1 MPHAPD
7 HRREP
12 VMPQTSSLDPARPGI
27 TLVLG
32 GGGFKGM
39 AHIGVLLEL
48 EAAGVRVERIV
59 GTSAGAL
66 IGSAYIHAGSAVRLR
81 ELVLA
86 FVNSEEFQ
94 AKGFV
99 GFGIRSSRTGPVAFV
114 SRLLSGL
121 KRQVALERMFR
132 RSSAFGG
139 AALRFVVRGLV
150 PKVRIEELDPPLAVA
165 ALDLATGEEVLLT
178 EGPLTSAVC
187 ASSSVPG
194 FFPPVEREGRMLV
207 DSGIVNNLPTRAA
220 RSLGATRLVA
230 VDLSATLAPHDV
242 QDVGMEILLRTQDIS
257 TRLANRRWSAYAD
270 VVVTPR
276 MDGRDWLDASNLD
289 EIIAVGA
296 EATRERL
303 ADVLALVGTPAAT

>member
-1 MPHAPD
+1 MP
-7 HRREP
+7 EP
-12 VMPQTSSLDPARPGI
+12 RANAEPSPGV

-48 EAAGVRVERIV
+48 EAAGVRVERLV

-66 IGSAYIHAGSAVRLR
+66 IAAAYIHAGSATALR
-81 ELVLA
+81 KLVLE
-86 FVNSEEFQ
+86 FVNSDDFQ
-94 AKGFV
+94 SKGFV

-114 SRLLSGL
+114 SRLLSGI

-150 PKVRIEELDPPLAVA
+150 PKVRIEDLDPPLAVA
-165 ALDLATGEEVLLT
+165 ALDLRTGEEILLT
-178 EGPLTSAVC
+178 EGHLASAVC

-194 FFPPVEREGRMLV
+194 FFPPVEREGRILV

-220 RSLGATRLVA
+220 RSLGATRIVA
-230 VDLSATLAPHDV
+230 VDLSSGLPSHDV
-242 QDVGMEILLRTQDIS
+242 SDVGMEILLRTQDIS
-257 TRLANRRWSAYAD
+257 TRHANRRWSAFAD
-270 VVVTPR
+270 VVLSPR
-276 MDGRDWLDASNLD
+276 LDGRNWLDATNLD
-289 EIIAVGA
+289 LLIAAGA
-296 EATRERL
+296 AAAREGL
-303 ADVLALVGTPAAT
+303 PDVLALIGRPSEARLPADGNATR